1 MDPRFLDHYNRELT
15 YMRELSAE
23 FAAQHPKIARRLGM
37 QGIEIADPYVERMIE
52 AFCFMSARTQLKL
65 DAEFPRFT
73 QRLLEVVYPNY
84 VAPTPSMAVARLRP
98 SLREGNF
105 SKGFTVPRH
114 SVLRS
119 SIPPGEQTACEFR
132 SGHEITLWPIEI
144 VDAKLTA
151 VPPDLPDLERSL
163 LPHMR
168 LRGALR
174 LRLRTVGEVKFSQ
187 ITGLDRLPLYIGG
200 DERIASHLFELI
212 HAGGV
217 ASVVRAYGAARSDC
231 AVVAKNP
238 VDFEGLRPDQSL
250 LPLMWNTFH
259 GHNLLHEYFTCRQ
272 RFYFFALT
280 QLQAGLSAIDGKEA
294 EIVLLLDRL
303 PDELMTH
310 VDASSFQL
318 FCTPIINLFP
328 RRTDRI
334 EINRALTAFHLIP
347 DRSRPLDY
355 EVFSVSRVF
364 GQKAESSNEIAFNP
378 LYQTLHS
385 DIGNYG
391 RYFSILREPRTT
403 SANARK
409 YGTRSQYVGTEVFVS
424 LVDQAEAPYA
434 DSIRYLSVDAWLT
447 NRDLPRLI
455 PRNGFNDLTMQ
466 DSVPI
471 EGVSL
476 VHPPSTPREP
486 YATGETAWRLI
497 RQLSF
502 NYMPLAELDHRDGG
516 QALRNMLRL
525 FVGTSEREQCTQIE
539 SLVGARTEPV
549 VRRLPGHGLL
559 VYGRGVRCEL
569 TVDETGFSGVSP
581 YLFGLVLE
589 QYLSRHVSI
598 NVFTET
604 ELRSMQRGLV
614 TRWKPRMGGRGAV

>member
-37 QGIEIADPYVERMIE
+37 HGIETADPYVERMIE

-84 VAPTPSMAVARLRP
+84 VAPTPSMAVAKLRP

-105 SKGFTVPRH
+105 SRGFTVPRH

-119 SIPPGEQTACEFR
+119 SIPPGERTACEFR

-151 VPPDLPDLERSL
+151 VPPDLPDLQRTL
-163 LPHMR
+163 MPHMR

-174 LRLRTVGEVKFSQ
+174 LRLRTVGEIKFSQ
-187 ITGLDRLPLYIGG
+187 ITGLDRLSLYIGG
-200 DERIASHLFELI
+200 DERIASHLFELV
-212 HAGGV
+212 HAGGI
-217 ASVVRAYGAARSDC
+217 ASVVRAHGATRDDC
-231 AVVAKNP
+231 TVVPKNP

-250 LPLMWNTFH
+250 LPQMWNTFH

-280 QLQAGLSAIDGKEA
+280 QLQAGLSKIDGNEA

-303 PDELMTH
+303 PDELTAH
-310 VDASSFQL
+310 VDATSFQL

-364 GQKAESSNEIAFNP
+364 GQKAETSTEVTFNP

-391 RYFSILREPRTT
+391 RYFSILREPRTM

-409 YGTRSQYVGTEVFVS
+409 YGTRSEYVGTEVFLS
-424 LVDQAEAPYA
+424 LVDQAEAPYDDA
-434 DSIRYLSVDAWLT
+434 IRYLSVDAWLT

-455 PRNGFNDLTMQ
+455 PRNGFSDLTMQ

-525 FVGTSEREQCTQIE
+525 FVGTSEHEQRTQIE

-589 QYLSRHVSI
+589 QYLARHVSI

-604 ELRSMQRGLV
+604 ELRSMQRGVV

>member
-37 QGIEIADPYVERMIE
+37 HGIETADPYVERMIE

-84 VAPTPSMAVARLRP
+84 VAPTPSMAVAKLRP

-119 SIPPGEQTACEFR
+119 SIPPGERTACEFR

-151 VPPDLPDLERSL
+151 VPPDLPDLQRTL
-163 LPHMR
+163 MPHMR

-174 LRLRTVGEVKFSQ
+174 LRLRTVGEIKFSQ
-187 ITGLDRLPLYIGG
+187 ITGLDRLSLYIGG

-212 HAGGV
+212 HAGGI
-217 ASVVRAYGAARSDC
+217 ASVVRAHGATRDDC
-231 AVVAKNP
+231 TVVAKHP

-250 LPLMWNTFH
+250 LPQMWNTFH

-272 RFYFFALT
+272 RFYFFVLT
-280 QLQAGLSAIDGKEA
+280 QLQAGLSRIDGQEA
-294 EIVLLLDRL
+294 EVVLLLDRL
-303 PDELMTH
+303 PDELTTH

-318 FCTPIINLFP
+318 FCTPIVNLFP

-364 GQKAESSNEIAFNP
+364 GQKAETSTEVTFNP

-385 DIGNYG
+385 DIGN
-391 RYFSILREPRTT
+391 
-403 SANARK
+403 
-409 YGTRSQYVGTEVFVS
+409 
-424 LVDQAEAPYA
+424 
-434 DSIRYLSVDAWLT
+434 
-447 NRDLPRLI
+447 
-455 PRNGFNDLTMQ
+455 
-466 DSVPI
+466 
-471 EGVSL
+471 
-476 VHPPSTPREP
+476 
-486 YATGETAWRLI
+486 
-497 RQLSF
+497 
-502 NYMPLAELDHRDGG
+502 
-516 QALRNMLRL
+516 
-525 FVGTSEREQCTQIE
+525 
-539 SLVGARTEPV
+539 
-549 VRRLPGHGLL
+549 
-559 VYGRGVRCEL
+559 
-569 TVDETGFSGVSP
+569 
-581 YLFGLVLE
+581 
-589 QYLSRHVSI
+589 
-598 NVFTET
+598 
-604 ELRSMQRGLV
+604 
-614 TRWKPRMGGRGAV
+614 

>member
-37 QGIEIADPYVERMIE
+37 HGIETADPYVERMIE

-84 VAPTPSMAVARLRP
+84 VAPTPSMAVAKLRP

-119 SIPPGEQTACEFR
+119 SIPPGERTACEFR

-151 VPPDLPDLERSL
+151 VPPDLPDLQRML
-163 LPHMR
+163 MPHMR

-174 LRLRTVGEVKFSQ
+174 LRLRTVGEIKFSQ
-187 ITGLDRLPLYIGG
+187 ISGLDRLSLYIGG
-200 DERIASHLFELI
+200 DERIASHLFELV
-212 HAGGV
+212 HAGGI
-217 ASVVRAYGAARSDC
+217 ASVVRAHGATRDDC
-231 AVVAKNP
+231 TFVPKNP

-250 LPLMWNTFH
+250 LPQMWNTFH

-272 RFYFFALT
+272 RFYFFVLT
-280 QLQAGLSAIDGKEA
+280 QLQAGLSKIDGNEA

-303 PDELMTH
+303 PDELTAH

-364 GQKAESSNEIAFNP
+364 VQKAETSTEVTFNP

-391 RYFSILREPRTT
+391 RYFSILREPRAM

-409 YGTRSQYVGTEVFVS
+409 YGTRSEYVGTEVFVS
-424 LVDQAEAPYA
+424 LVDQAEAPYDDA
-434 DSIRYLSVDAWLT
+434 IRYLSVDAWLT

-455 PRNGFNDLTMQ
+455 PRNGFSDLTMQ

-525 FVGTSEREQCTQIE
+525 FVGTSEHEQRTQIE

-569 TVDETGFSGVSP
+569 TVDESGFSGVSP

-589 QYLSRHVSI
+589 QYLARHVSI

-604 ELRSMQRGLV
+604 ELRSMQRGVV

>member
-37 QGIEIADPYVERMIE
+37 HGIETADPYVERMIE

-84 VAPTPSMAVARLRP
+84 VAPTPSMAVAKLRP

-119 SIPPGEQTACEFR
+119 SIPPGERTACEFR

-151 VPPDLPDLERSL
+151 VPPDLPDLQRML
-163 LPHMR
+163 MPHMR

-174 LRLRTVGEVKFSQ
+174 LRLRTVGEIKFSQ
-187 ITGLDRLPLYIGG
+187 ITGLDRLSLYIGG
-200 DERIASHLFELI
+200 DERIASHLFELV
-212 HAGGV
+212 HAGGI
-217 ASVVRAYGAARSDC
+217 ASVVRAHGATRDDC
-231 AVVAKNP
+231 TVVPKNP

-250 LPLMWNTFH
+250 LPQMWNTFH

-272 RFYFFALT
+272 RFYFFVLT
-280 QLQAGLSAIDGKEA
+280 QLQAGLSKIDGNEA

-303 PDELMTH
+303 PDELTAH

-318 FCTPIINLFP
+318 FCTPIVNLFP

-364 GQKAESSNEIAFNP
+364 GQKAETSTEVTFNP

-391 RYFSILREPRTT
+391 RYFSILREPRAM

-409 YGTRSQYVGTEVFVS
+409 YGTRSEYVGTEVFVS
-424 LVDQAEAPYA
+424 LVDQAEAPYDDA
-434 DSIRYLSVDAWLT
+434 IRYLSVDAWLT

-455 PRNGFNDLTMQ
+455 PRNGFSDLTMQ

-476 VHPPSTPREP
+476 VHSPSTPREP

-525 FVGTSEREQCTQIE
+525 FVGTSEHEQRTQIE

-589 QYLSRHVSI
+589 QYLARHVSI

-604 ELRSMQRGLV
+604 ELRSMQRGVV

>member
-1 MDPRFLDHYNRELT
+1 
-15 YMRELSAE
+15 
-23 FAAQHPKIARRLGM
+23 
-37 QGIEIADPYVERMIE
+37 EI
-52 AFCFMSARTQLKL
+52 
-65 DAEFPRFT
+65 
-73 QRLLEVVYPNY
+73 
-84 VAPTPSMAVARLRP
+84 
-98 SLREGNF
+98 
-105 SKGFTVPRH
+105 
-114 SVLRS
+114 
-119 SIPPGEQTACEFR
+119 
-132 SGHEITLWPIEI
+132 
-144 VDAKLTA
+144 
-151 VPPDLPDLERSL
+151 
-163 LPHMR
+163 
-168 LRGALR
+168 
-174 LRLRTVGEVKFSQ
+174 KFSQ
-187 ITGLDRLPLYIGG
+187 IAGLDRLSLYIGG

-212 HAGGV
+212 HASSV
-217 ASVVRAYGAARSDC
+217 ASVVRAQGAARGEGV
-231 AVVAKNP
+231 VVAKNA
-238 VDFEGLRPDQSL
+238 VDFEGLSPDQSL
-250 LPLMWNTFH
+250 LPLVWNTFH

-280 QLQAGLSAIDGKEA
+280 QLNAGLSRIDGKEA

-303 PDELMTH
+303 PDELVTH
-310 VDASSFQL
+310 VEAARFLL
-318 FCTPIINLFP
+318 FCAPIVNLFP
-328 RRTDRI
+328 KRTDRV
-334 EINRALTAFHLIP
+334 EINRAQTAFHLIP
-347 DRSRPLDY
+347 DRTRPLDY

-364 GQKAESSNEIAFNP
+364 GQKAETSTEVTFNP

-403 SANARK
+403 STNARK
-409 YGTRSQYVGTEVFVS
+409 YGTRTPYVGTEVYVS

-434 DSIRYLSVDAWLT
+434 DDIRYLSVDAWVT

-455 PRNGFNDLTMQ
+455 PRNGVNDLTMQ

-476 VHPPSTPREP
+476 VHPPSAPREP

-525 FVGTSEREQCTQIE
+525 FVGTSEREQATQID

-569 TVDETGFSGVSP
+569 TVDESGFSGLSP

-589 QYLSRHVSI
+589 QYLTRHVSI

>member
-37 QGIEIADPYVERMIE
+37 HGIETADPYVERMIE

-84 VAPTPSMAVARLRP
+84 VAPTPSMAVAKLRP

-119 SIPPGEQTACEFR
+119 SIPPGERTACEFR

-151 VPPDLPDLERSL
+151 VPPDLPDLQRTL
-163 LPHMR
+163 MPHMR

-174 LRLRTVGEVKFSQ
+174 LRLRTVGEIKFSQ
-187 ITGLDRLPLYIGG
+187 ITGLDRLSLYIGG

-212 HAGGV
+212 HAGGI
-217 ASVVRAYGAARSDC
+217 ASVVRAHGATRDDC
-231 AVVAKNP
+231 TVVAKHP

-250 LPLMWNTFH
+250 LPQMWNTFH

-272 RFYFFALT
+272 RFYFFVLT
-280 QLQAGLSAIDGKEA
+280 QLQAGLSRIDGKEA
-294 EIVLLLDRL
+294 EVVLLLDRL
-303 PDELMTH
+303 PDELTTH

-318 FCTPIINLFP
+318 FCTPIVNLFP

-364 GQKAESSNEIAFNP
+364 GQKAETSTEVTFNP

-391 RYFSILREPRTT
+391 RYFSILREPRAM

-409 YGTRSQYVGTEVFVS
+409 YGTRSEYVGTEVFVS
-424 LVDQAEAPYA
+424 LVDQAEAPYDDA
-434 DSIRYLSVDAWLT
+434 IRYLSVDAWLT

-455 PRNGFNDLTMQ
+455 PRNGFSDLTMQ

-525 FVGTSEREQCTQIE
+525 FVGTSEHEQRTQIE

-549 VRRLPGHGLL
+549 VRRLPDHGLL

-589 QYLSRHVSI
+589 QYLARHVSI

>member
-37 QGIEIADPYVERMIE
+37 HGIETADPYVERMIE

-84 VAPTPSMAVARLRP
+84 VAPTPSMAVAKLRP

-119 SIPPGEQTACEFR
+119 SIPPGERTACEFR

-151 VPPDLPDLERSL
+151 VPPDLPDLQRTL
-163 LPHMR
+163 MPHMR

-174 LRLRTVGEVKFSQ
+174 LRLRTVGEIKFSQ
-187 ITGLDRLPLYIGG
+187 ITGLDRLSLYIGG

-212 HAGGV
+212 HAGGI
-217 ASVVRAYGAARSDC
+217 ASVVRAHGATRDDC
-231 AVVAKNP
+231 TVVAKHP

-250 LPLMWNTFH
+250 LPQMWNTFH

-272 RFYFFALT
+272 RFYFFVLT
-280 QLQAGLSAIDGKEA
+280 QLQAGLSRIDGQEA
-294 EIVLLLDRL
+294 EVVLLLDRL
-303 PDELMTH
+303 PDELTTH

-318 FCTPIINLFP
+318 FCTPIVNLFP

-364 GQKAESSNEIAFNP
+364 GQKAETSTEVTFNP

-391 RYFSILREPRTT
+391 RYFSILREPRAM

-409 YGTRSQYVGTEVFVS
+409 YGTRSEYVGTEVFVS
-424 LVDQAEAPYA
+424 LVDQAEAPYDDA
-434 DSIRYLSVDAWLT
+434 IRYLSVDAWLT

-455 PRNGFNDLTMQ
+455 PRNGFSDLTMQ

-525 FVGTSEREQCTQIE
+525 FVGTSEHEQRTQIE

-549 VRRLPGHGLL
+549 VRRLPDHGLL

-589 QYLSRHVSI
+589 QYLARHVSI

>member
-1 MDPRFLDHYNRELT
+1 MDPQFLDHYNRELT
-15 YMRELSAE
+15 YMRELAGE
-23 FAAQHPKIARRLGM
+23 FAARHPKIARRLGM
-37 QGIEIADPYVERMIE
+37 QGIEVADPFVERLIE

-65 DAEFPRFT
+65 EAEFPRFT
-73 QRLLEVVYPNY
+73 QRLLEVTYPNY
-84 VAPTPSMAVARLRP
+84 MAPTPSMGVARLRP

-105 SKGFTVPRH
+105 SKGFKVPRH

-119 SIPPGEQTACEFR
+119 AVPPGEQTACEFR
-132 SGHEITLWPIEI
+132 SGHDVTIWPIEI

-151 VPPDLPDLERSL
+151 IPPDLPPTERHL
-163 LPHMR
+163 RPHVQ

-174 LRLRTVGEVKFSQ
+174 LRLRTVGEIRFSQ
-187 ITGLDRLPLYIGG
+187 IAGLDRLPLYING

-212 HAGGV
+212 HAGSV
-217 ASVVRAYGAARSDC
+217 ASVVRAFGAARGEGH
-231 AVVAKNP
+231 VVSSAA
-238 VDFEGLRPDQSL
+238 VDFEGLRADQSL
-250 LPLMWNTFH
+250 LPVPWNTFH
-259 GHNLLHEYFTCRQ
+259 GHNLLQEYFTCRQ

-280 QLQAGLSAIDGKEA
+280 QLGAGLSAIDGREA

-303 PDELMTH
+303 PETLTSH
-310 VDASSFQL
+310 VDAARFLL
-318 FCTPIINLFP
+318 FCTPVINLFP
-328 RRTDRI
+328 KRTDRV
-334 EINRALTAFHLIP
+334 EINRALTAFHLVP

-364 GQKAESSNEIAFNP
+364 GQKAQTSNEVVFNP

-385 DIGNYG
+385 DTGNYG
-391 RYFSILREPRTT
+391 RYFSILRERRTL
-403 SANARK
+403 SANVRK
-409 YGTRSQYVGTEVFVS
+409 YGTRTPYIGTEVFVS

-434 DSIRYLSVDAWLT
+434 DDIRYLSVEAWVT

-455 PRNGFNDLTMQ
+455 PRNGVSDLTMQ
-466 DSVPI
+466 ESVPI

-476 VHPPSTPREP
+476 VHAPSVPREP
-486 YATGETAWRLI
+486 YAAGETAWRLI

-502 NYMPLAELDHRDGG
+502 NYMPLAELDHADGG

-525 FVGTSEREQCTQIE
+525 FVGSGDHEQAAQID

-589 QYLSRHVSI
+589 HYLARHVSI

-614 TRWKPRMGGRGAV
+614 TRWKARMGGRGAV

>member
-1 MDPRFLDHYNRELT
+1 
-15 YMRELSAE
+15 
-23 FAAQHPKIARRLGM
+23 
-37 QGIEIADPYVERMIE
+37 
-52 AFCFMSARTQLKL
+52 
-65 DAEFPRFT
+65 
-73 QRLLEVVYPNY
+73 
-84 VAPTPSMAVARLRP
+84 
-98 SLREGNF
+98 
-105 SKGFTVPRH
+105 
-114 SVLRS
+114 
-119 SIPPGEQTACEFR
+119 
-132 SGHEITLWPIEI
+132 
-144 VDAKLTA
+144 
-151 VPPDLPDLERSL
+151 
-163 LPHMR
+163 
-168 LRGALR
+168 
-174 LRLRTVGEVKFSQ
+174 
-187 ITGLDRLPLYIGG
+187 
-200 DERIASHLFELI
+200 
-212 HAGGV
+212 
-217 ASVVRAYGAARSDC
+217 
-231 AVVAKNP
+231 VVAETLN
-238 VDFEGLRPDQSL
+238 DYEGLSPEQSL
-250 LPLMWNTFH
+250 LPQIWNTFH

-272 RFYFFALT
+272 RFYFFVLT
-280 QLQAGLSAIDGKEA
+280 QLQAGLSAIDGQEA

-303 PDELMTH
+303 PDELVTH

-334 EINRALTAFHLIP
+334 EINRQSTAFHLIP

-364 GQKAESSNEIAFNP
+364 GQKAESSAEVAFNP

-391 RYFSILREPRTT
+391 RYFSVLREPRTM
-403 SANARK
+403 SVNARK
-409 YGTRSQYVGTEVFVS
+409 YGTRSQYIGTEVFVS

-434 DSIRYLSVDAWLT
+434 DTIRYLSVDAWLT

-455 PRNGFNDLTMQ
+455 PRNGVNDLTMQ

-476 VHPPSTPREP
+476 VHPPSAPREP
-486 YATGETAWRLI
+486 YATGQTAWRLI

-525 FVGTSEREQCTQIE
+525 FVGTSEHEQLTQIE
-539 SLVGARTEPV
+539 SLVGTRTEPV
-549 VRRLPGHGLL
+549 VRRLPEHGLL

-569 TVDETGFSGVSP
+569 TIDATGFSGMSP

-614 TRWKPRMGGRGAV
+614 TRWKPRMGARGAV

>member
-37 QGIEIADPYVERMIE
+37 HGIETADPYVERMIE

-84 VAPTPSMAVARLRP
+84 VAPTPSMAVAKLRP

-119 SIPPGEQTACEFR
+119 SIPPGERTACEFR

-151 VPPDLPDLERSL
+151 VPPDLPDLQRTL
-163 LPHMR
+163 MPHMR

-174 LRLRTVGEVKFSQ
+174 LRLRTVGEIKFSQ
-187 ITGLDRLPLYIGG
+187 ITGLDRLSLYIGG

-212 HAGGV
+212 HAGGI
-217 ASVVRAYGAARSDC
+217 ASVVRAHGATRDDC
-231 AVVAKNP
+231 TVVAKHP

-250 LPLMWNTFH
+250 LPQMWNTFH

-272 RFYFFALT
+272 RFYFFVLT
-280 QLQAGLSAIDGKEA
+280 QLQAGLSRIDGKEA
-294 EIVLLLDRL
+294 EVVLLLDRL
-303 PDELMTH
+303 PDELTTH

-364 GQKAESSNEIAFNP
+364 GQKAETSTEVTFNP

-391 RYFSILREPRTT
+391 RYFSILREPRTM

-424 LVDQAEAPYA
+424 LVDQSEAPYDDA
-434 DSIRYLSVDAWLT
+434 IRYLSVDAWLT

-455 PRNGFNDLTMQ
+455 PRNGFSDLTMQ

-525 FVGTSEREQCTQIE
+525 FVGTSEHEQRTQIE

-549 VRRLPGHGLL
+549 VRRLPDHGLL

-589 QYLSRHVSI
+589 QYLARHVSI

>member
-37 QGIEIADPYVERMIE
+37 HGIETADPYVERMIE

-119 SIPPGEQTACEFR
+119 AIAPGEQTACEFR

-163 LPHMR
+163 LPHLR

-174 LRLRTVGEVKFSQ
+174 LRLRTVGEIKFSQ
-187 ITGLDRLPLYIGG
+187 IDGLDRLSLYIGG

-212 HAGGV
+212 HAGSV
-217 ASVVRAYGAARSDC
+217 ASVVRAYGAVRDAC
-231 AVVAKNP
+231 TVIAKNP

-250 LPLMWNTFH
+250 LPQVWNTFH
-259 GHNLLHEYFTCRQ
+259 GHNLLQEYFTCRQ

-280 QLQAGLSAIDGKEA
+280 QLRAGLSAIDGKEA
-294 EIVLLLDRL
+294 EIVLLLHRL
-303 PDELMTH
+303 PDELTAH

-318 FCTPIINLFP
+318 FCTPIVNLFP

-364 GQKAESSNEIAFNP
+364 GQKAETSSEVTFNP

-391 RYFSILREPRTT
+391 RYFSILREPRTV

-409 YGTRSQYVGTEVFVS
+409 YGTRSPYVGTEVFVS
-424 LVDQAEAPYA
+424 LVDQAEAPYSDA
-434 DSIRYLSVDAWLT
+434 IRYLSVDAWLT

-455 PRNGFNDLTMQ
+455 PRNGINDLTMQ

-471 EGVSL
+471 DGVAL
-476 VHPPSTPREP
+476 VHPPSMPREP

-525 FVGTSEREQCTQIE
+525 FVGTSEHEQRALIE

-549 VRRLPGHGLL
+549 VRRVPGHGLL

-604 ELRSMQRGLV
+604 ELHSMQRGV
-614 TRWKPRMGGRGAV
+614 VARWQPRMGGRGAV